1 MSSNQNYSVKNDVK
15 VVTVQAQN
23 AATNVYTISDNVN
36 VVHKGPIGSL
46 LVVQNTDGAAKNFK
60 INGGTNVSIPGS
72 GAHRILVKTSAT
84 TLALTA

>member
-1 MSSNQNYSVKNDVK
+1 MSSNQNHSVKNDVK

-23 AATNVYTISDNVN
+23 AATNVYTIGAATD

-46 LVVQNTDGAAKNFK
+46 LVVQNTNGAAKNFK
-60 INGGTNVSIPGS
+60 INGGTDVSIAANS
-72 GAHRILVKTSAT
+72 HRILVKTGAT